1 MEAKTAPPKVA
12 AEITNEVEDSKVVR
26 RVVGVNLASSGVVM
40 LSRRGGVSVMLFGEK
55 VMGLE
60 EVGLA
65 CRWVGEEWEMEMLV
79 LVLVAMEKDLTDEK
93 KMGGEVVAEGGEGAG
108 QGATDTKL

>member
-12 AEITNEVEDSKVVR
+12 AEITKEVEDSKVVR
-26 RVVGVNLASSGVVM
+26 RVAGVNLASSGVVM
-40 LSRRGGVSVMLFGEK
+40 LSRRGGVSVMLFGE

-65 CRWVGEEWEMEMLV
+65 CRWVGEWEMEMLV
-79 LVLVAMEKDLTDEK
+79 LVLVAMDRDR
-93 KMGGEVVAEGGEGAG
+93 
-108 QGATDTKL
+108 